1 MTKNLF
7 SLAAALIALGLA
19 SSPALAGASR
29 TFVSGSPAG
38 SDTGTCA
45 ISAPCR
51 TFAYALTQTAPS
63 GEIIVLSSGGYGTVT
78 INQAVSIINTSSF
91 AGVTVPTAGNGITIN
106 AQAGDS
112 VTLRGL
118 TVDGVGTGS
127 NGIVFNSGG
136 NLTIDQ
142 CNLMNFVSNGGTNI
156 GNGIWILPTSD
167 AHTVTITNTTTSN
180 NAFAGVLYFP
190 TSASTATTGIVI
202 DRVNANNNG
211 AAGIQLFNFTGN
223 GAVSASI
230 SNTIVSE
237 NPTGF
242 RFNNLTVSVDLS
254 TASGNGTEAINHTA
268 GTLTLGRS
276 SIVNNSLGVR
286 VAGGTVNSYKNNQFS
301 GNAVDVSGSLTPV
314 NLQ

>member
-156 GNGIWILPTSD
+156 GNGIWMLPTSD
-167 AHTVTITNTTTSN
+167 AHAVIITNTTTSN
-180 NAFAGVLYFP
+180 NAFAGILYFP
-190 TSASTATTGIVI
+190 TSVSTATTGIVI
-202 DRVNANNNG
+202 DRVSANNNG
-211 AAGIQLFNFTGN
+211 AAGIQLFNTG
-223 GAVSASI
+223 GAVSATI
-230 SNTIVSE
+230 SNTIVIE

-301 GNAVDVSGSLTPV
+301 GNALDVSGSLTLINP
-314 NLQ
+314 Q